1 MVTKTMKSTYLLPIL
16 TALLIVLFFLG
27 LPGLKTVSLPQAR
40 DRHMGRRDAL
50 FITLLTLLY
59 AAVAFWN
66 LGDSRAPQTV
76 RSLDGESA
84 LIDLGGQETVSRVQ
98 FYTGIGQ
105 GSYTFEFSPD
115 GESWLAAGTF
125 EQSHAA
131 LLKWQELE
139 LSDAPRSPVR
149 YLRITGS
156 GPAELGEV
164 AVYGESG
171 EMLPVSADCPELCDE
186 QALVPAE
193 ASYLNSSYFD
203 EIYHARTAWE
213 HLRNIYPYEVSH
225 PPLGKLILSIGISL
239 FGMTP
244 FGWRFMGTLFGVL
257 MLPVMYVF
265 AKKLFGGRLV
275 PGCCAVIFAADFMHF
290 TQTRIATI
298 DTYAVFF
305 ILLMYLFM
313 WLFVSTDRWRYLA
326 LSGLF
331 FGLGA
336 ASKWTCLYAGAGL
349 GVIWLI
355 YWIREALSQKD
366 RHPEEQRDEGA
377 RIQDKLPQRPGAFAG
392 VQDDSRVWDAFFKNV
407 LFCIVFFVL
416 IPGVI
421 YYLSYYPYALA
432 KGITSPF
439 DRGYAQIVLEN
450 QKFMFTYHSGVTA
463 EHPYSSRWYQWML
476 DIRPILYYLHYYPD
490 GTRSSFGAWVN
501 PVLCWAGLLALFV
514 LGYMAL
520 ARRDKKA
527 AFLLLGYL
535 AQLLPWVFIRRITF
549 EYHYFPCTVFLILAL
564 GYVFSLMG
572 RRERWRILGLTGLCA
587 ALFVLFYPA
596 LSGLR
601 VDNTAA
607 SALLQWLPTWP
618 F

>member
-1 MVTKTMKSTYLLPIL
+1 MKTTYFFPVI
-16 TALLIVLFFLG
+16 TALLIVLFYLG
-27 LPGLKTVSLPQAR
+27 LPDLKRIPLPHSP
-40 DRHMGRRDAL
+40 DRRPDRRDAL
-50 FITLLTLLY
+50 LVTLLTLIY
-59 AAVAFWN
+59 AAVAFGN
-66 LGDSRAPQTV
+66 LGDTQAPQTV

-84 LIDLGGQETVSRVQ
+84 VIDLGGEESVSRVQ

-105 GSYTFEFSPD
+105 GSYTFAFSPD
-115 GESWLAAGTF
+115 GETWLPAASF
-125 EQSHAA
+125 EQGHAA
-131 LLKWQELE
+131 LLKWQELD
-139 LSDAPRSPVR
+139 LSSAPQTPVR
-149 YLRITGS
+149 YLRISGY

-164 AVYGESG
+164 AVYGEDG
-171 EMLPVSADCPELCDE
+171 RMLPILSDCPELCDE
-186 QALVPAE
+186 QELVPAE
-193 ASYLNSSYFD
+193 GTYLNSSYFD

-225 PPLGKLILSIGISL
+225 PPLGKLILSVGIAL

-257 MLPVMYVF
+257 MLPLMYAF
-265 AKKLFGGRLV
+265 AKKLYGGRLI

-313 WLFVSTDRWRYLA
+313 WLFVSTDRWQYLA

-331 FGLGA
+331 FALGA

-349 GVIWLI
+349 GLIWLI
-355 YWIREALSQKD
+355 YWIRKCRSGD
-366 RHPEEQRDEGA
+366 G
-377 RIQDKLPQRPGAFAG
+377 G
-392 VQDDSRVWDAFFKNV
+392 AFFKNI
-407 LFCIVFFVL
+407 LFCLLFFVL
-416 IPGVI
+416 IPGII

-432 KGITSPF
+432 EGITSPF

-463 EHPYSSRWYQWML
+463 EHPYSSRWYQWIL
-476 DIRPILYYLHYYPD
+476 DIRPILYYLKYYPD

-514 LGYMAL
+514 LAYMAL

-527 AFLLLGYL
+527 GFLLIGYL
-535 AQLLPWVFIRRITF
+535 AQLLPWVFITRITF
-549 EYHYFPCTVFLILAL
+549 EYHYFPSSVFLILAL

-587 ALFVLFYPA
+587 ALFLLFYPA

-601 VDNTAA
+601 VDNSTA

>member
-1 MVTKTMKSTYLLPIL
+1 MKTTYFFPVI
-16 TALLIVLFFLG
+16 TALLIVLFYLG
-27 LPGLKTVSLPQAR
+27 LPDLKRIPLPHSP
-40 DRHMGRRDAL
+40 DRRPDRRDAL
-50 FITLLTLLY
+50 LVTLLTLTY
-59 AAVAFWN
+59 AAVAFGN
-66 LGDSRAPQTV
+66 LGDTQAPQTV

-84 LIDLGGQETVSRVQ
+84 VIDLGGEESVSRVQ

-105 GSYTFEFSPD
+105 GSYTFAFSPD
-115 GESWLAAGTF
+115 GETWLPAASF
-125 EQSHAA
+125 EQGHAA
-131 LLKWQELE
+131 LLKWQELD
-139 LSDAPRSPVR
+139 LSSAPQTPVR
-149 YLRITGS
+149 YLRISGY

-164 AVYGESG
+164 AVYGEDG
-171 EMLPVSADCPELCDE
+171 RMLPILSDCPELCDE

-193 ASYLNSSYFD
+193 GTYLNSSYFD

-225 PPLGKLILSIGISL
+225 PPLGKLILSVGIAL

-257 MLPVMYVF
+257 MLPLMYAF
-265 AKKLFGGRLV
+265 AKKLYGGRLI

-313 WLFVSTDRWRYLA
+313 WLFVSTDRWQYLA

-331 FGLGA
+331 FALGA

-349 GVIWLI
+349 GLIWLI
-355 YWIREALSQKD
+355 YWIRKCRSGD
-366 RHPEEQRDEGA
+366 G
-377 RIQDKLPQRPGAFAG
+377 G
-392 VQDDSRVWDAFFKNV
+392 AFFKNI
-407 LFCIVFFVL
+407 LFCLLFFVL
-416 IPGVI
+416 IPGII

-432 KGITSPF
+432 EGITSPF

-463 EHPYSSRWYQWML
+463 EHPYSSRWYQWIL
-476 DIRPILYYLHYYPD
+476 DIRPILYYLKYYPD

-514 LGYMAL
+514 LAYMAL

-527 AFLLLGYL
+527 GFLLIGYL
-535 AQLLPWVFIRRITF
+535 AQLLPWVFITRITF
-549 EYHYFPCTVFLILAL
+549 EYHYFPSSVFLILAL

-587 ALFVLFYPA
+587 ALFLLFYPA

-601 VDNTAA
+601 VDNSTA